1 MKGISERLRSCR
13 RFLPL
18 AVVVLAGTPQ
28 AWSQPP
34 LQAENLLVAQP
45 AGFKVGYQANKDSTA
60 ISEWVPEGQSVD
72 TWTQMLTV
80 QVFRGSKVDP
90 AAFLQQIGKKWTD
103 ACPGSTGKGIFTGQ
117 TNGYVVSMLVLRC
130 PKNLTTGKPETTA
143 FRVIKGGDALYSVQR
158 AFRSEPSDAE
168 LDDVMHYLAKV
179 SVCDSRAP
187 DHPCPS
193 LDSLVPK

>member
-1 MKGISERLRSCR
+1 MKGIFECVRSYR
-13 RFLPL
+13 RFLPI
-18 AVVVLAGTPQ
+18 AVIVLGGATHVCG
-28 AWSQPP
+28 QPA
-34 LQAENLLVAQP
+34 LQAENLLIAQP
-45 AGFKVGYQANKDSTA
+45 AGFKVGYQANKDDTA

-72 TWTQMLTV
+72 AWTQMLTV
-80 QVFRGSKVDP
+80 QVYRGAKVE
-90 AAFLQQIGKKWTD
+90 AATFLQGVGKKWSD

-143 FRVIKGGDALYSVQR
+143 FRVIKGNDALYSVQR

-179 SVCDSRAP
+179 SVCDTRAP

>member
-1 MKGISERLRSCR
+1 MKEIFECGRTCR
-13 RFLPL
+13 RLLPIT
-18 AVVVLAGTPQ
+18 VIVLAGVTRV
-28 AWSQPP
+28 WGQPA

-45 AGFKVGYQANKDSTA
+45 EGFKVGYQANKDNSA

-72 TWTQMLTV
+72 AWTQMLTV
-80 QVFRGSKVDP
+80 QVYRGSKADP
-90 AAFLQQIGKKWTD
+90 ATFLQSIGKQWSD
-103 ACPGSTGKGIFTGQ
+103 ACPGSSGKGIFTGQ

-143 FRVIKGGDALYSVQR
+143 FRVIKGSDALYSVQR
-158 AFRSEPSDAE
+158 AFRSEPSDTE

-179 SVCDSRAP
+179 SVCDTRAP

-193 LDSLVPK
+193 LDTLVPK

>member
-1 MKGISERLRSCR
+1 MNGMCERVLSHR
-13 RFLPL
+13 RLLP
-18 AVVVLAGTPQ
+18 VVVLVLGGAPRV
-28 AWSQPP
+28 WSEPP

-45 AGFKVGYQANKDSTA
+45 AGFKVGYQANKDDTA

-72 TWTQMLTV
+72 AWTEMLTV
-80 QVFRGSKVDP
+80 QVYRGAKVDP
-90 AAFLQQIGKKWTD
+90 ATFLQGVGDKWTH

-158 AFRSEPSDAE
+158 AFRSEPTDAE

-179 SVCDSRAP
+179 SVCDTRAP

-193 LDSLVPK
+193 LDTLVPK